1 MFSLQ
6 IILACVVLHQLP
18 FNTKAQSITYY
29 KCENSTT
36 YAMGS
41 TFDSNLKLL
50 FSSLIQNTSQT
61 GFCNDTIGSVPNR
74 VYGSSLCCGDIKAS
88 DCSSCLT
95 TASEDLPQLCPY
107 SRDAIVWYEVCML
120 RYSNKQFFSDLD
132 MNRYNLYNPQNW
144 SDPYQF
150 ELAVVK
156 MMSLIST
163 NAVQSSR
170 MFSTGVVNLTASD
183 RIYGLVQCTMDLSGD
198 QCLQCL
204 NLSMQQLEKYL
215 YGNVLGI
222 SLAAS
227 CILWYET
234 EKFFSIDP
242 FVVVPTPPHVNTPS
256 VTSPPLEAPKAPE
269 KQRKG
274 KNKKRVPI
282 ALGIA
287 LPLVLSTAFAIFLL
301 ISIQRRKRSCNRI
314 NEKNI
319 LGNVKGGKSLPF
331 EFSTLQK
338 ATEGFSHSNKL
349 GEGGFG
355 AVYKGKLLNGREIAV
370 KRLSTGSHQGLKEL
384 LNEVQFLSELQHKNL
399 VRLLGVCMEKKEMLL
414 VYEYIQNKS
423 LDALIF
429 VVSFSDETSPRKLN
443 WEERLKIIKGISKGL
458 LYLHQDSPMQI
469 VHRDLKA
476 GNILLDEN
484 MNPKISDF
492 GLARLLGGDR
502 TQSKTSK
509 VVGTYGYMA
518 PEYAIHGTVSTKVD
532 IFSFG
537 VLILEIITGRSNS
550 SFSSTS
556 AGNLLNYA
564 WEHWTNGAAT
574 ELIDPC
580 LSHEPNTNHEIVRC
594 INIALL
600 CVQERPNERP
610 NIFSVN
616 LMLTRKRMQIPPPSK
631 PAFVLGETSVED
643 RDMELSSNSTSTSSV
658 KYSINEVSCTEPYP
672 R

>member
-6 IILACVVLHQLP
+6 IILACVVLNQLP
-18 FNTKAQSITYY
+18 SNTKAQFITNNI
-29 KCENSTT
+29 CESSTT
-36 YAMGS
+36 YTTGS
-41 TFDSNLKLL
+41 AFETNLKLL

-61 GFCNDTIGSVPNR
+61 GFYNDTIGSIPNR
-74 VYGSSLCCGDIKAS
+74 VYGSSLCRGDINAS
-88 DCSSCLT
+88 DCTSCLT
-95 TASEDLPQLCPY
+95 MASENLPQLCSY
-107 SRDAIVWYEVCML
+107 SRGAIVWYEVCML
-120 RYSNKQFFSDLD
+120 RYSNKQFFSDLAMD
-132 MNRYNLYNPQNW
+132 GYYVYIPQNW

-150 ELAVVK
+150 DLAVVK

-163 NAVQSSR
+163 NAVQSGR
-170 MFSTGVVNLTASD
+170 MFSTGMVNLTASD
-183 RIYGLVQCTMDLSGD
+183 PIYGLVQCTRDLTGD

-204 NLSMQQLEKYL
+204 NLSMQHLEEKI

-234 EKFFSIDP
+234 DKFFNLDP
-242 FVVVPTPPHVNTPS
+242 LVVVPTLPHVNPPP
-256 VTSPPLEAPKAPE
+256 VMSPPLEAPEAPKAPE
-269 KQRKG
+269 RPRKG
-274 KNKKRVPI
+274 KNNKTVPI

-287 LPLVLSTAFAIFLL
+287 LPLFLSTAFAIFLL

-314 NEKNI
+314 NEKNF
-319 LGNVKGGKSLPF
+319 LENVNGGKSLLF

-338 ATEGFSHSNKL
+338 ATEDFSHANKL

-355 AVYKGKLLNGREIAV
+355 AVYKGKLLDGCEIAV

-399 VRLLGVCMEKKEMLL
+399 VRLLGACMEKKEMLL

-429 VVSFSDETSPRKLN
+429 DETSRRKLN

-492 GLARLLGGDR
+492 GLARLLGGDS

-580 LSHEPNTNHEIVRC
+580 LSHEPNTDHEVVRC

-600 CVQERPNERP
+600 CVQERPNGRP

-616 LMLTRKRMQIPPPSK
+616 LMLTRKRMQIPPPSS

-643 RDMELSSNSTSTSSV
+643 RDMEISSNSTSTSSV

>member
-6 IILACVVLHQLP
+6 IILACVVLNQLP
-18 FNTKAQSITYY
+18 SNTKAQFVTNNF
-29 KCENSTT
+29 CDNSTT
-36 YAMGS
+36 YATGS
-41 TFDSNLKLL
+41 AFETNLKLL

-74 VYGSSLCCGDIKAS
+74 VYGSSLCRGDIKAS
-88 DCSSCLT
+88 DCTSCLT
-95 TASEDLPQLCPY
+95 MASENLPNLCPY

-120 RYSNKQFFSDLD
+120 RYSNKQFFSDLT
-132 MNRYNLYNPQNW
+132 MEGYYEYNPQNW

-150 ELAVVK
+150 ELSVVK

-163 NAVQSSR
+163 NAVQSGR

-183 RIYGLVQCTMDLSGD
+183 SIYGLVQCTMDLTGD

-204 NLSMQQLEKYL
+204 NESMQHLEENC

-222 SLAAS
+222 SLTAS

-234 EKFFSIDP
+234 DKFFNLHP
-242 FVVVPTPPHVNTPS
+242 FVVVPTPPHVNAPP
-256 VTSPPLEAPKAPE
+256 VTSPALEAPEAPKAPE
-269 KQRKG
+269 RPRKG
-274 KNKKRVPI
+274 GNKKTIPI
-282 ALGIA
+282 ALGVS
-287 LPLVLSTAFAIFLL
+287 LPLVLSSAFAIFLL
-301 ISIQRRKRSCNRI
+301 IFLRRRKRSCNRT

-319 LGNVKGGKSLPF
+319 LKNVNGGKSLLF

-338 ATEGFSHSNKL
+338 ATEGFSDSNKL

-355 AVYKGKLLNGREIAV
+355 VVYKGKLQDGREIAV
-370 KRLSTGSHQGLKEL
+370 KRLSMGSHQGLREL

-399 VRLLGVCMEKKEMLL
+399 VTLLGVCMEKKEMLL
-414 VYEYIQNKS
+414 VYEYIHNKS
-423 LDALIF
+423 LDTLIF
-429 VVSFSDETSPRKLN
+429 DETSRKLN

-458 LYLHQDSPMQI
+458 LYLHQDSTMQI

-476 GNILLDEN
+476 SNILLDGN

-564 WEHWTNGAAT
+564 WEHWRNGTAA

-580 LSHEPNTNHEIVRC
+580 LGHESSMKSEVVRC

-616 LMLTRKRMQIPPPSK
+616 LMLTRKRMQIPPPSN
-631 PAFVLGETSVED
+631 PAFRSAEPFEGVHVA
-643 RDMELSSNSTSTSSV
+643 LSDWCLFGLMDQGRVFVT
-658 KYSINEVSCTEPYP
+658 C

>member
-6 IILACVVLHQLP
+6 IILACVVLNQLP
-18 FNTKAQSITYY
+18 SNTKAQFINNDI
-29 KCENSTT
+29 CENSTT
-36 YAMGS
+36 YATGS
-41 TFDSNLKLL
+41 PFETNLKIL

-74 VYGSSLCCGDIKAS
+74 VYGSSLCRGDIRAS
-88 DCSSCLT
+88 DCTSCLT
-95 TASEDLPQLCPY
+95 MASENLPNLCPY
-107 SRDAIVWYEVCML
+107 SRGAIVWYEVCML
-120 RYSNKQFFSDLD
+120 RYSNKQFFSELAMDG
-132 MNRYNLYNPQNW
+132 YYVYNPQNW

-156 MMSLIST
+156 MMNLIST
-163 NAVQSSR
+163 NAVQSGR
-170 MFSTGVVNLTASD
+170 MFSTGMVNLTTSD
-183 RIYGLVQCTMDLSGD
+183 QIYGLVQCTRDLTGD

-204 NLSMQQLEKYL
+204 NVSMQRIEEHC

-222 SLAAS
+222 SLTAS

-234 EKFFSIDP
+234 DKFFNLDP
-242 FVVVPTPPHVNTPS
+242 LVVVPTLPPV
-256 VTSPPLEAPKAPE
+256 SPPPVMSPPQEAPEVPKAPE
-269 KQRKG
+269 RPRKG
-274 KNKKRVPI
+274 KNKNTVPI

-287 LPLVLSTAFAIFLL
+287 LPLVLSSTAFAIFLL
-301 ISIQRRKRSCNRI
+301 ISVQRRKKSSNRI
-314 NEKNI
+314 NEKNF
-319 LGNVKGGKSLPF
+319 LENVNGGKSLLF

-338 ATEGFSHSNKL
+338 ATEDFSHANKL

-423 LDALIF
+423 LDTLIF
-429 VVSFSDETSPRKLN
+429 DERSTRKLN

-564 WEHWTNGAAT
+564 WEYWTNGAAT

-643 RDMELSSNSTSTSSV
+643 RDMEISSNSTSTSSV